1 MKKLVIGMVAHVDA
15 GKTTLSEALLYH
27 AGNIRSM
34 GKVDNG
40 NTFFDT
46 RQYERERGITIF
58 SKQAVLSLP
67 DCSVTLVDTPG
78 HVDFS
83 AETERALSILDC
95 AVLVISGTD
104 GVQDHTETLWNLLS
118 HYRIPTVLFVNKMDR
133 PGTDE
138 TALLSELKSR
148 LSDNIVNLSHP
159 DPEDLSL
166 LSESLLSS
174 FLSNGTVDETLFPE
188 LIQARR
194 MFPCFFGSALRDMGI
209 TEFLNALPALLTMPA
224 YPETFGAKV
233 YKITYDEDKK
243 RLTHMKITGGTL
255 SAKMPIGETE
265 KVDQIRIY
273 SGERY
278 ETVVSADAGTV
289 CAVTGLSES
298 RAGDVYGIESESDL
312 PVLDPVLTYRLIP
325 NNMDAVQLLPKLRLL
340 EEEDPTLHVVYEETL
355 RELHLQVMGAIRL
368 EILKKEL
375 LSRFGADVSF
385 DTGSIVY
392 RETIAGPAEGV
403 GHFEPLRHY
412 AEVHLF
418 AKPLPPGSGLQFESV
433 LSEDLLAVNWQR
445 LILTH
450 LAEKRHRGILTGSPL
465 TDVKFYLVAGKAH
478 PKHTEGGDFRQATYR
493 AVRSALMQAGC
504 VLLEPEYAFRMTVPE
519 ESLGRVM
526 HALDRMLASFEW
538 EADSGDGNAV
548 LTGIAPVSLF
558 RNMPEELPAL
568 TKGRGHVSWRY
579 NGYRPCHNPEE
590 VIAARGYD
598 PDADLSNPSGSVFC
612 SNGTGYT
619 VPWYEV
625 PKHMH
630 LPFAVTMNSSS
641 EEESTPANATPRQ
654 NLTETLDLALGTE
667 EIDEI
672 LKKSSHANARPDKR
686 LPERKPVPKPY
697 RGVDTRHLNGPAY
710 LLVDGYNIIH
720 AWPELA
726 ALAEA
731 NLDASRSK
739 LLDILSNY
747 RGFRNEEI
755 IVVFDAYRVK
765 GHGEEYFDYHNLHVV
780 FTKEAETADRYIERF
795 THQNAANRRIRVAT
809 SDGLEQIIIRG
820 EGSLVL
826 SARELLEEV
835 RATENS
841 IREHLKEN

>member
-1 MKKLVIGMVAHVDA
+1 MKKLVIGMIAHVDA

-34 GKVDNG
+34 GKVDNK

-67 DCSVTLVDTPG
+67 DCTVTLVDTPG

-83 AETERALSILDC
+83 AETERAMSILDC

-104 GVQDHTETLWNLLS
+104 GVQDHTETLWNLLA

-138 TALLSELKSR
+138 AALLSELKAR

-159 DPEDLSL
+159 DPEELSL

-174 FLSNGTVDETLFPE
+174 YLSDGTVDEFLFPE
-188 LIQARR
+188 LIKSRH
-194 MFPCFFGSALRDMGI
+194 MFPCFFGSALRDTGV
-209 TEFLNALPALLTMPA
+209 TEFLNALPALLPMPE
-224 YPETFGAKV
+224 YPESFGAKV

-255 SAKMPIGETE
+255 TAKMPISEAE

-278 ETVVSADAGTV
+278 ETVPFAEAGTV
-289 CAVTGLSES
+289 CAVTGLAES
-298 RAGDVYGIESESDL
+298 RAGDVYGYAQESDR
-312 PVLDPVLTYRLIP
+312 PVLEPVLTYRLIP
-325 NNMDAVQLLPKLRLL
+325 NNTDAVQLLPKLRLL

-355 RELHLQVMGAIRL
+355 RELRLQVMGAIRL

-392 RETIAGPAEGV
+392 RETIAGCAEGV

-412 AEVHLF
+412 AEVHIF
-418 AKPLPPGSGLQFESV
+418 AKPLPPGSGLRFNTE
-433 LSEDLLAVNWQR
+433 LSEDLLSGNWQR

-450 LAEKRHRGILTGSPL
+450 LSEKRHRGILTGSLL
-465 TDVKFYLVAGKAH
+465 TDVQFTLVAGKAH

-526 HALDRMLASFEW
+526 HRLDQMLASFDR
-538 EADSGDGNAV
+538 EADNGDGNAV
-548 LTGIAPVSLF
+548 LTGVGPVSLF
-558 RNMPEELPAL
+558 RAMPEELPAL
-568 TKGRGHVSWRY
+568 TKGRGHVSTRF

-590 VIAARGYD
+590 VIATRGYD

-612 SNGTGYT
+612 SNGSSFS
-619 VPWYEV
+619 VPWDEV
-625 PKHMH
+625 PAYMH
-630 LPFAVTMNSSS
+630 LPNVVNVNASD
-641 EEESTPANATPRQ
+641 EEILPANVTPTG
-654 NLTETLDLALGTE
+654 NLTEALYLALGTE
-667 EIDEI
+667 EIDSI
-672 LKKSSHANARPDKR
+672 LKKSSHANARPEKR
-686 LPERKPVPKPY
+686 MPERKPEPKPY
-697 RGVDTRHLNGPAY
+697 RGAETKHLNGPAY

-726 ALAEA
+726 TLAA
-731 NLDASRSK
+731 TNLDASRSK
-739 LLDILSNY
+739 FLDILSNY

-795 THQNAANRRIRVAT
+795 THQNASNRRIRVAT

-835 RATENS
+835 RATEAN
-841 IREHLKEN
+841 IREHLQNN